1 MPASSMTEFDELIN
15 ETEIVFTATPEFDEH
30 FNSIPQTASP
40 LVTAKPM
47 PKPKPVL
54 GKTDGES
61 EHDKALEQDAVAKEQ
76 VDRLKAKLES
86 HQQLR
91 SGSDATAKQLRFKQ
105 LISETRGL
113 NKESEKFNTQSA
125 VLLSA
130 LTGLRNDFE
139 ESEHN
144 KDSVVAELTRISK
157 DAQGLLHD
165 LKLSKADADESHTL
179 SLASQQSSEKLINEL
194 DLLTKE
200 SLSQQ
205 QTGTALLQ
213 VLQTDIEA
221 ISKKKTVADDNSNKI
236 SEIVNSSNKLLEQAS
251 IANKQAS
258 ARSGELETAIELHQV
273 AKTEGESLIKSLGE
287 LKLELQQEKGAQEHL
302 NQQSKAQIQKTE
314 KLNEQQT
321 TLIELTQSRHE
332 ELGNSLSNSLETV
345 KKYQSKLQ
353 QTETKLKDAEDLQ
366 ARYKEQYTEALSKL
380 ESNEA
385 LLRNAAKALVETN
398 GQNGKFNASIS
409 KFQHATEQSQQLVI
423 RTQTTLESIL
433 TRNQL
438 LERENKLLAQK
449 LNSFTA
455 PAAPQKASPAA
466 PSNMGFG
473 TFNEMNFTDPQS
485 GPQAPLDNKNGFFKL
500 MVVLAIVIPLSFIAY
515 SLFNSASAQQSNAP
529 EPSLGTQST
538 EPTRS
543 ILLNNSGS

>member
-30 FNSIPQTASP
+30 FNSIPQKTGPSIVAH
-40 LVTAKPM
+40 
-47 PKPKPVL
+47 PKPEIAQAE
-54 GKTDGES
+54 GDI
-61 EHDKALEQDAVAKEQ
+61 EHDNASDHDAVAKQQ
-76 VDRLKAKLES
+76 VDRLKAKLET

-91 SGSDATAKQLRFKQ
+91 SGPDAQTKQLRFKQ
-105 LISETRGL
+105 LINETRGL

-139 ESEHN
+139 ASEHN
-144 KDSVVAELTRISK
+144 KNTAVAELSQLSK
-157 DAQGLLHD
+157 NAQGLLHD

-179 SLASQQSSEKLINEL
+179 SLAAQQSSEKLINEL
-194 DLLTKE
+194 GQLTKE
-200 SLSQQ
+200 TLSQQ
-205 QTGTALLQ
+205 KTGRELLQ
-213 VLQTDIEA
+213 VLETDIESIA
-221 ISKKKTVADDNSNKI
+221 RKKSLADENATEIKGIVDNSH
-236 SEIVNSSNKLLEQAS
+236 ELLEQAS
-251 IANKQAS
+251 IANRQAS
-258 ARSGELETAIELHQV
+258 ARSGELETALEFHQI
-273 AKTEGESLIKSLGE
+273 AKTEGDALTKSLNE
-287 LKLELQQEKGAQEHL
+287 LKLELQQEKDTQQHL
-302 NQQSKAQIQKTE
+302 NQLSKAQIQKTE

-332 ELGNSLSNSLETV
+332 ELRNELGSSLETV

-353 QTETKLKDAEDLQ
+353 QTETTLKDAGDLQ
-366 ARYKEQYTEALSKL
+366 ARYKEQYTQALSKL

-385 LLRNAAKALVETN
+385 LLKNAAKALVETS

-409 KFQHATEQSQQLVI
+409 KFQHSTEQSQQLVI

-449 LNSFTA
+449 LNSLSSMSA
-455 PAAPQKASPAA
+455 PPRANPPASP
-466 PSNMGFG
+466 NMGFG
-473 TFNEMNFTDPQS
+473 SLNELNFTDPQS
-485 GPQAPLDNKNGFFKL
+485 GPQVPIDNKNGFFKL
-500 MVVLAIVIPLSFIAY
+500 MVVLAIVIPLSFIAH
-515 SLFNSASAQQSNAP
+515 SLFNSANAQRSTALEPLLNAQS
-529 EPSLGTQST
+529 G

-543 ILLNNSGS
+543 ILLKDAEL